1 MNLADNYFSA
11 VAWLGLIPVL
21 VLFGFVRWRWAR
33 SVAIP
38 VSSISTV
45 DVPET
50 QTRRVRYRWLAEFI
64 LWLSALVGIIGLA
77 GPQHGIASNSADL
90 EGLDIVLTIDL
101 SSSMNLRN
109 SDGESKLI
117 TAQGVISEF
126 LDGQEGNRI
135 GVVIFQSSA
144 LILSP
149 LTYDIDALGSQ
160 IDRLET
166 GWLKDGTAIGL
177 GISEALVILR
187 NSSAKSKVIVL
198 LTDGENNAGVI
209 SPSEAAELSKAL
221 DTRIYT
227 IAFTPGDE
235 FFDSKVLRSISKV
248 TGGRG
253 FDAYTREDLLT
264 AYSTIADLERSNIG
278 VRDYVVMNY
287 YQTAFIL
294 VAMALLVISFIL
306 SVTYF
311 KRFP

>member
-11 VAWLGLIPVL
+11 IAWLGLIPVL
-21 VLFGFVRWRWAR
+21 VLFGFVRWRWGR

-117 TAQGVISEF
+117 TAQGVIREF

-198 LTDGENNAGVI
+198 LTDGENNSGVI

-235 FFDSKVLRSISKV
+235 FFDSEVLRRISKV

-253 FDAYTREDLLT
+253 FDAYTREDLVT

-278 VRDYVVMNY
+278 VRDYVVINY
-287 YQTAFIL
+287 YQTTFIL
-294 VAMALLVISFIL
+294 VAMALLAISFIL